1 MFLERVETSDVRSS
15 RQEISCGGYY
25 NDIAVVVVVVVF
37 VGCPRARRFTR
48 ERLSRAMDSRV
59 GSAELAR
66 VSFQARESNEEVS
79 RCSRNSAFL
88 SWLEDPPAVRIDV
101 TFHARFSLPASPR
114 AANTRYEQQRYPL
127 RLLRP
132 RITFRGIMERSERVT
147 APTAYNARRRASRF
161 QP

>member
-25 NDIAVVVVVVVF
+25 NDIAVVVVVVVVVAF

-66 VSFQARESNEEVS
+66 ASFQAR
-79 RCSRNSAFL
+79 A
-88 SWLEDPPAVRIDV
+88 RIK
-101 TFHARFSLPASPR
+101 RRSFSLLAKFRVSFLARGSSSCTDRCYFPCAIFTAGLSSRSQHAIR
-114 AANTRYEQQRYPL
+114 ATTISVAAITSAYYISRYNGTFGARY
-127 RLLRP
+127 RAD
-132 RITFRGIMERSERVT
+132 RV
-147 APTAYNARRRASRF
+147 
-161 QP
+161 